1 MQEIYRFDKI
11 SCSIG
16 TILSFTL
23 ICYLKTCKH
32 KNLFHVV
39 EALRKLYICY
49 LNHFKVDSSSFKCSC
64 PLFVKVFFLY
74 IQQLCTP
81 YDMLFYE
88 VMYST
93 CALPLEKSPGLT
105 FLLHYITQ
113 SHHMGMGQERQLW
126 KKIKNICEAGLKIS
140 LKENVNRHVI
150 LKLIL

>member
-1 MQEIYRFDKI
+1 MQEIYLFDKI

-64 PLFVKVFFLY
+64 PLFVKVLFFLY
-74 IQQLCTP
+74 IQQVCTP

-105 FLLHYITQ
+105 FLLHLLPKSSYGDGARKTAL
-113 SHHMGMGQERQLW
+113 E
-126 KKIKNICEAGLKIS
+126 KN
-140 LKENVNRHVI
+140 
-150 LKLIL
+150 